1 MKNGNQN
8 CRRSLNQLMADKI
21 KNANAGNSLMKD

>member
-8 CRRSLNQLMADKI
+8 CKSLNQLMADKM
-21 KNANAGNSLMKD
+21 KNANVGNSLTKD